1 MSSPNERSI
10 FLEALDSSTPDQR
23 NDYLDSACGDN
34 AALRASVEALLAA
47 HDRPSNP
54 LDNPLGKGLSEMP
67 TITSIAPPPKSPE
80 HIGMKIGA
88 YRLMEQIGEGG
99 FGLVFVAQQERPVKR
114 RVALKI
120 VKPGTGSKEIIARF
134 EAERQAVALMDHPNI
149 AQVFDAGV
157 TDDARPYFVMEL
169 VRGVPITEFCDNHQL
184 DVAARLSLFTDVC
197 SAVQHAHQKGVIH
210 RDIKPSN
217 VMVTLHDDK
226 PVVKVIDFGVAKAIG
241 QSLTDK
247 TIYTRFFSMIG
258 TPLYMSPEQ
267 AEMSGLDVDTRSDI
281 YSLGVM
287 LYELLTG
294 TTPFDR
300 ERLDSAGYDEMRR
313 IIREEEPP
321 KPSAR
326 LTTMGERLSTV
337 SVTRHTEPTR
347 LTSTVRGDL
356 DWIVMKS
363 LDKDRTR
370 RYESA
375 AAMAGDIRHYLNEE
389 PINAR
394 PPSRSYQI
402 RKFAQRNR
410 VPLITASLVAVTM
423 IIGLVTS
430 LWQMSAAI
438 DERDMKD
445 RALQEAV
452 QAKNDATAARLE
464 VEQFAERL
472 TSANLLVASGQ
483 AHADAE
489 QWPEARQDY
498 ADAIQMQPSY
508 YLPWVQRAQFFT
520 RLKLWEEAAADYE
533 HGLSLGAPTDSPQWW
548 GVHAL
553 FQLTG
558 NEPAYSKLLTKDL
571 ERIQQHTETP
581 HWWTLRGLVIS
592 AEPTSAISIEQF
604 ANDAERWLTDQAAH
618 PSHRPGG
625 GPPRDRR
632 PPRNSPLDELDRPFD
647 PPDREFDPMD
657 EPEGRGFGP
666 PGRRPFD
673 DPGRPRDHFGGPPSG
688 DFLPRQVCQYVAGL
702 AHLRASDF
710 ELAIDRLREAGED
723 PNWPGAEIVQAPL
736 AMALH
741 RSGQADEAREALRA
755 ADESLGRWIR
765 DLQGQPTRSSP
776 IPWFDFVE
784 AIVLHREAT
793 ILLTGY
799 APVENPEL
807 RVLRQTSLD
816 LILP

>member
-1 MSSPNERSI
+1 MSIPNERSI
-10 FLEALDSSTPDQR
+10 FLEALDSSTLDQR
-23 NDYLDSACGDN
+23 NDYLDAVCGDN
-34 AALRASVEALLAA
+34 EALRASVEALLAA
-47 HDRPSNP
+47 HDRPANP
-54 LDNPLGKGLSEMP
+54 LDNPLGKGISDMP
-67 TITSIAPPPKSPE
+67 TITSIAPPPKATE
-80 HIGMKIGA
+80 QIGMKIGA

-120 VKPGTGSKEIIARF
+120 VKPGTGSKEVIARF
-134 EAERQAVALMDHPNI
+134 EAERQAVAMMDHPNI

-157 TDDARPYFVMEL
+157 TEDARPFFVMEL
-169 VRGVPITEFCDNHQL
+169 VRGVPITTFCDNHHL

-241 QSLTDK
+241 QTLTDK

-294 TTPFDR
+294 TTPIDR
-300 ERLDSAGYDEMRR
+300 ERFESAGYDEMRR
-313 IIREEEPP
+313 IIREEDPP
-321 KPSAR
+321 KPSTR

-337 SVTRHTEPTR
+337 SVSRHTEPSR

-363 LDKDRTR
+363 LDKDRKR

-375 AAMAGDIRHYLNEE
+375 AAMAGDIRHYLSEE

-410 VPLITASLVAVTM
+410 VPLITASLFAVTM
-423 IIGLVTS
+423 IIGLVAS
-430 LWQMSAAI
+430 LYQMSEAI
-438 DERDMKD
+438 VERDKKD
-445 RALQEAV
+445 KALQAAV
-452 QAKNDATAARLE
+452 LAKEEATAARRE

-489 QWPEARQDY
+489 KWPEARQDY
-498 ADAIQMQPSY
+498 SDAIEMQPSY

-520 RLKLWEEAAADYE
+520 RLKLWDEAAADFE
-533 HGLSLGAPTDSPQWW
+533 HGLALGAPTDSPQWW

-558 NEPAYSKLLTKDL
+558 NDQAYSKLLAKDL
-571 ERIQQHTETP
+571 DRIQQNSETP

-592 AEPTSAISIEQF
+592 ADSTDTLTFDKF
-604 ANDAERWLTDQAAH
+604 ASDAERWLAGQD
-618 PSHRPGG
+618 PPRSRPGG
-625 GPPRDRR
+625 GETAWNRP
-632 PPRNSPLDELDRPFD
+632 PPRNPSIDEPDRPFEPFD
-647 PPDREFDPMD
+647 APD
-657 EPEGRGFGP
+657 GRGFGP
-666 PGRRPFD
+666 RGR
-673 DPGRPRDHFGGPPSG
+673 RPRDHFGGPLSG
-688 DFLPRQVCQYVAGL
+688 DFLPREVCMYVTGL
-702 AHLRASDF
+702 THLRANNF
-710 ELAIDRLREAGED
+710 ELAIERLQEAGDD
-723 PNWPGAEIVQAPL
+723 PNWPGAEIVQSPL
-736 AMALH
+736 AIALH
-741 RSGQADEAREALRA
+741 RSGQAEAAREALRR
-755 ADESLGRWIR
+755 ADESLDRWIR
-765 DLQGQPTRSSP
+765 DLQDQPTRSTP

-793 ILLTGY
+793 ILLTSY
-799 APVENPEL
+799 APVEKSAL
-807 RVLRQTSLD
+807 RDLRQSSLD
-816 LILP
+816 LFVP

>member
-1 MSSPNERSI
+1 MSSLNERSI
-10 FLEALDSSTPDQR
+10 FLEALDSSTLEQR
-23 NDYLDSACGDN
+23 NEYLDSACGDD

-54 LDNPLGKGLSEMP
+54 LDNPVAQGLCNMP
-67 TITSIAPPPKSPE
+67 TLTAVDSPPKSTE
-80 HIGMKIGA
+80 HVGMKIGS

-99 FGLVFVAQQERPVKR
+99 FGLVFVAQQEHPVKR
-114 RVALKI
+114 LVALKI
-120 VKPGTGSKEIIARF
+120 VKPGTGTKEVIARF

-169 VRGVPITEFCDNHQL
+169 VRGVPITEFCDNHQMN
-184 DVAARLSLFTDVC
+184 VVERLNLFADVC

-241 QSLTDK
+241 QTLTDK

-321 KPSAR
+321 KPSTR

-337 SVTRHTEPTR
+337 SVSRHTEPTR
-347 LTSTVRGDL
+347 LTTTVRGDL

-363 LDKDRTR
+363 LDKDRRR

-375 AAMAGDIRHYLNEE
+375 AAMAGDIRHYLNEQ

-394 PPSRSYQI
+394 PPSRRYQI

-410 VPLITASLVAVTM
+410 VPLITASLVAGTM

-438 DERDMKD
+438 DERDKKD
-445 RALQEAV
+445 QALRAAV
-452 QAKNDATAARLE
+452 QAKNEATEARRE
-464 VEQFAERL
+464 IEQFAERL

-498 ADAIQMQPSY
+498 AAAIEMQPSY

-520 RLKLWEEAAADYE
+520 RLKLWDEAAADYE
-533 HGLSLGAPTDSPQWW
+533 HGLKLGAPTDSPQWW
-548 GVHAL
+548 GVPAL

-558 NEPAYSKLLTKDL
+558 NKQAYDRMLAIDL
-571 ERIQQHTETP
+571 DRIQNDNETP
-581 HWWTLRGLVIS
+581 QWWALRGIVIAS
-592 AEPTSAISIEQF
+592 EPTTAITYDQF
-604 ANDAERWLTDQAAH
+604 AADAEAWLAQKGAPPAH
-618 PSHRPGG
+618 RDDG
-625 GPPRDRR
+625 GPSRDRR
-632 PPRNSPLDELDRPFD
+632 PPRNSPDDFGQFRD
-647 PPDREFDPMD
+647 PRNAPD
-657 EPEGRGFGP
+657 GRGFGP
-666 PGRRPFD
+666 PGRRPFENSG
-673 DPGRPRDHFGGPPSG
+673 PGRDRFGGPPNRN
-688 DFLPRQVCQYVAGL
+688 FLPREVCLYVTGL
-702 AHLRASDF
+702 THLRANDF
-710 ELAIDRLREAGED
+710 TLAIDRLREAGDD
-723 PNWPGAEIVQAPL
+723 PNWPGGDIVHAPL
-736 AMALH
+736 AIALH
-741 RSGQADEAREALRA
+741 RSGQADEAREALLR
-755 ADESLGRWIR
+755 ADESLSRWIAELR
-765 DLQGQPTRSSP
+765 EQPTRSASL
-776 IPWFDFVE
+776 PWFDLVE

-799 APVENPEL
+799 APAEHPEL
-807 RVLRQTSLD
+807 RELRQTSLD
-816 LILP
+816 LIIQ

>member
-10 FLEALDSSTPDQR
+10 FLEAIDSPTPQQR
-23 NDYLDSACGDN
+23 NDYLDSVCGDN

-54 LDNPLGKGLSEMP
+54 LDTPLGKGLCDLP
-67 TITSIAPPPKSPE
+67 TLTAIDQPSKSTE
-80 HIGMKIGA
+80 HVGMKIGS

-114 RVALKI
+114 LVALKI
-120 VKPGTGSKEIIARF
+120 VKPGTGSKEVIARF
-134 EAERQAVALMDHPNI
+134 EAERQAVAMMDHPNI

-157 TDDARPYFVMEL
+157 TEDARPYFVMEL

-184 DVAARLSLFTDVC
+184 NIVERLSLFTDVC

-241 QSLTDK
+241 QTLTDK

-287 LYELLTG
+287 LYELLTS

-300 ERLDSAGYDEMRR
+300 ARFDSAGYDEMRR

-321 KPSAR
+321 KPSTR

-337 SVTRHTEPTR
+337 SVSRHTEPTR
-347 LTSTVRGDL
+347 LTSTVKGDL

-363 LDKDRTR
+363 LEKDRRR

-375 AAMAGDIRHYLNEE
+375 AAMAGDIRLYLNQE
-389 PINAR
+389 PITAR
-394 PPSRSYQI
+394 PPSRSYRI
-402 RKFAQRNR
+402 RKFARRNR

-423 IIGLVTS
+423 IIGMVTS

-438 DERDMKD
+438 DERDKKD
-445 RALQEAV
+445 RALQQAV
-452 QAKNDATAARLE
+452 QAKNEATAARRE
-464 VEQFAERL
+464 IEQFAERL

-489 QWPEARQDY
+489 KWPEARQDY
-498 ADAIQMQPSY
+498 ADAIEMQPSY
-508 YLPWVQRAQFFT
+508 YLPWIQRAQFFI
-520 RLKLWEEAAADYE
+520 RLKLWDEAAADYKK
-533 HGLSLGAPTDSPQWW
+533 GLDLGAPTDSPQWW
-548 GVHAL
+548 GVPAL

-558 NEPAYSKLLTKDL
+558 KQQAYDKLIATDL
-571 ERIQQHTETP
+571 DRIQSDTETP
-581 HWWTLRGLVIS
+581 RWSALRDLVIS
-592 AEPTSAISIEQF
+592 SELSSSIPFDQLANHAE
-604 ANDAERWLTDQAAH
+604 NWLAQAST
-618 PSHRPGG
+618 PPGHRGG
-625 GPPRDRR
+625 GGRPPDRR
-632 PPRNSPLDELDRPFD
+632 SPRNSPADDNDRIRGQRD
-647 PPDREFDPMD
+647 APD
-657 EPEGRGFGP
+657 GRGFGP
-666 PGRRPFD
+666 PGPPPFGSSRQTR
-673 DPGRPRDHFGGPPSG
+673 DPFRGPPTG
-688 DFLPRQVCQYVAGL
+688 DFLPREVCLYVTGL
-702 AHLRASDF
+702 THLRANDF
-710 ELAIDRLREAGED
+710 TRAVDRLREASED
-723 PNWPGAEIVQAPL
+723 PNWPGGDIVHAPL
-736 AMALH
+736 AIALH
-741 RSGQADEAREALRA
+741 QSGQADEALQALSK
-755 ADESLGRWIR
+755 ADDALNHWGQQLR
-765 DLQGQPTRSSP
+765 DQPTRSID
-776 IPWFDFVE
+776 IPWFDLVE

-793 ILLTGY
+793 MLLTGN
-799 APVENPEL
+799 APAENIKL
-807 RVLRQTSLD
+807 DQMRQTSLD
-816 LILP
+816 LITP